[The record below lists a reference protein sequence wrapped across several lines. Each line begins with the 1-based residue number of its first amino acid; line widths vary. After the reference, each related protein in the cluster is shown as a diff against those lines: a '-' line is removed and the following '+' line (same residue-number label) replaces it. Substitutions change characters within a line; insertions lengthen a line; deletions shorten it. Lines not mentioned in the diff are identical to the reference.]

1 MPPDNAGSRIDRG
14 DAMRHRG
21 TGAGLKT
28 AALYVVATP
37 LGNLGDISARA
48 LEVLRGADAIACE
61 DTRHTRR
68 LLDHYGIR
76 VGTFSLHEHN
86 EAASAERLIRL
97 LREGR
102 TLALVSDAGT
112 PAVSDPGARAVAAVR
127 AAGFDVIPVP
137 GPNAAIAALSAS
149 GLTDPHFLFYGFLPA
164 KGAARR
170 KALAALKPLPCALV
184 FYEAPHRI
192 EETVADLAAVLEP
205 RRTLVIAR
213 ELTKL
218 FESVASLPLAEA
230 PAWLAADEDRRR
242 GEFVLAVSAPPPAGG
257 VDAEAARVLKLL
269 LAELPLK
276 QAVKL
281 AAEISGVPRNALYDL
296 ALEKK
301 RGD

>member
-1 MPPDNAGSRIDRG
+1 MK
-14 DAMRHRG
+14 HQG

-37 LGNLGDISARA
+37 LGNLGDIGARA

-68 LLDHYGIR
+68 LLDHHGIR
-76 VGTFSLHEHN
+76 TETFSLHEHN
-86 EAASAERLIRL
+86 EAAAAERLLRL

-102 TLALVSDAGT
+102 AVALVSDAGT

-127 AAGFDVIPVP
+127 EAGFEVIPVP

-164 KGAARR
+164 RQAARR
-170 KALAALKPLPCALV
+170 KALAELKALPCALV

-192 EETVADLAAVLEP
+192 EEAVADLAAVLEP
-205 RRTLVIAR
+205 GRTLVIAR

-218 FESVASLPLAEA
+218 FESIVSLPLAEA
-230 PAWLAADEDRRR
+230 PAWLAADENRRR
-242 GEFVLAVSAPPPAGG
+242 GEFVLAVSAPPPAEG
-257 VDAEAARVLKLL
+257 VPADAERVLAAL

-276 QAVKL
+276 QAVRL
-281 AAEISGVPRNALYDL
+281 AAEISGASKNALYDL
-296 ALEKK
+296 ALVKK
-301 RGD
+301 GRD

>member
-1 MPPDNAGSRIDRG
+1 
-14 DAMRHRG
+14 MRHRDM
-21 TGAGLKT
+21 GAGLKT
-28 AALYVVATP
+28 SALYVVATP
-37 LGNLGDISARA
+37 LGNLGDIGARA

-68 LLDHYGIR
+68 LLDHFGIR
-76 VGTFSLHEHN
+76 TETFSLHEHN
-86 EAASAERLIRL
+86 EAAAAERLIRL
-97 LREGR
+97 LRNGR
-102 TLALVSDAGT
+102 VVALVSDAGT

-127 AAGFDVIPVP
+127 EADLEVIPVP

-164 KGAARR
+164 KEAARR
-170 KALAALKPLPCALV
+170 KAIAELKPLPCALV

-205 RRTLVIAR
+205 QRTLVIAR

-218 FESVASLPLAEA
+218 FESIASMPLAEA

-242 GEFVLAVSAPPPAGG
+242 GEFVLAVSAPPPAEGI
-257 VDAEAARVLKLL
+257 DAETTRVLDAL

-281 AAEISGVPRNALYDL
+281 AAEISGASKNALYDL

-301 RGD
+301 RAD

>member
-1 MPPDNAGSRIDRG
+1 
-14 DAMRHRG
+14 MRHRG
-21 TGAGLKT
+21 AGAGLKT
-28 AALYVVATP
+28 SALYVVATP
-37 LGNLGDISARA
+37 LGNLGDMSDRAR
-48 LEVLRGADAIACE
+48 EVLAGADAIACE

-68 LLDHYGIR
+68 LLDHFGIR
-76 VGTFSLHEHN
+76 AETFSLHEHN
-86 EAASAERLIRL
+86 EAAAAERLVRL
-97 LREGR
+97 LREGGVV
-102 TLALVSDAGT
+102 ALVSDAGT

-127 AAGFDVIPVP
+127 AAGFEVIPVP

-149 GLTDPHFLFYGFLPA
+149 GLADPHFLFYGFLPA
-164 KGAARR
+164 KTAARR
-170 KALAALKPLPCALV
+170 TALAVLKNYPCALV

-205 RRTLVIAR
+205 GRTLVIAR

-230 PAWLAADEDRRR
+230 PAWLAADADRRR
-242 GEFVLAVSAPPPAGG
+242 GEFVLCLSAPPPAEG
-257 VDAEAARVLKLL
+257 VPAEAERVLDAL

-281 AAEISGVPRNALYDL
+281 AAEISGASKNALYDR

-301 RGD
+301 GRV

>member
-1 MPPDNAGSRIDRG
+1 
-14 DAMRHRG
+14 MRQQA
-21 TGAGLKT
+21 AGLKT

-37 LGNLGDISARA
+37 LGNLGDIGARA

-76 VGTFSLHEHN
+76 AETFSLHEHN
-86 EAASAERLIRL
+86 EAAASARLLRL

-127 AAGFDVIPVP
+127 EAGFDVIPVP

-164 KGAARR
+164 KEAARR
-170 KALAALKPLPCALV
+170 KAIAALKALPCALV

-192 EETVADLAAVLEP
+192 EETVADLAAELEP
-205 RRTLVIAR
+205 QRTLVIAR

-218 FESVASLPLAEA
+218 FESIVSLPLAEA
-230 PAWLAADEDRRR
+230 PAWLAAEENRRR
-242 GEFVLAVSAPPPAGG
+242 GEFVLAVSAPPPVEGLP
-257 VDAEAARVLKLL
+257 AEAERVLGLL

-276 QAVKL
+276 QAVRL
-281 AAEISGVPRNALYDL
+281 AAEISGASKNALYDL

-301 RGD
+301 GTP

>member
-1 MPPDNAGSRIDRG
+1 VSPDNAANGINHGGAMKHQGS
-14 DAMRHRG
+14 
-21 TGAGLKT
+21 GLRT

-48 LEVLRGADAIACE
+48 LEVLRGAAAIACE

-68 LLDHYGIR
+68 LLDHFGIR
-76 VGTFSLHEHN
+76 TETFSLHEHN
-86 EAASAERLIRL
+86 EAAASERLRRL

-102 TLALVSDAGT
+102 AVALVSDAGT

-127 AAGFDVIPVP
+127 AAGFDAIPVP
-137 GPNAAIAALSAS
+137 GPNAAVAALSAS
-149 GLTDPHFLFYGFLPA
+149 GLADPHFLFYGFLPT
-164 KGAARR
+164 KEAARR
-170 KALAALKPLPCALV
+170 KALAELKPLPCALV

-192 EETVADLAAVLEP
+192 EEAVADLAAVLEP
-205 RRTLVIAR
+205 GRTLVVAR

-218 FESVASLPLAEA
+218 FESIVSLPLAEA
-230 PAWLAADEDRRR
+230 PAWLATDADRRR
-242 GEFVLAVSAPPPAGG
+242 GEFVLVVSAPPPAEG
-257 VDAEAARVLKLL
+257 VSAEAARVLELL

-281 AAEISGVPRNALYDL
+281 AAEISGASKNALYDL

-301 RGD
+301 KSQD

>member
-1 MPPDNAGSRIDRG
+1 MKHRD
-14 DAMRHRG
+14 RG
-21 TGAGLKT
+21 TGLKT
-28 AALYVVATP
+28 SALYVVATP
-37 LGNLGDISARA
+37 LGNLGDIGARA
-48 LEVLRGADAIACE
+48 LEVLRGADAVACE

-68 LLDHYGIR
+68 LLDHFGIR
-76 VGTFSLHEHN
+76 AETFSLHEHN
-86 EAASAERLIRL
+86 EAATAEKLIRL

-127 AAGFDVIPVP
+127 AAGFAVVPVP

-164 KGAARR
+164 KQAARR
-170 KALAALKPLPCALV
+170 GALADLKPLPCALV

-192 EETVADLAAVLEP
+192 EETVADLVAVLEP
-205 RRTLVIAR
+205 GRTLVIAR

-218 FESVASLPLAEA
+218 FESIVSLPLAEA
-230 PAWLAADEDRRR
+230 PAWLAAAADRRR
-242 GEFVLAVSAPPPAGG
+242 GEFVLAVSAPPPAEG
-257 VDAEAARVLKLL
+257 VPAEAARMLDAL
-269 LAELPLK
+269 LAALPLK

-281 AAEISGVPRNALYDL
+281 AAEISGASKNALYDL

-301 RGD
+301 RAD